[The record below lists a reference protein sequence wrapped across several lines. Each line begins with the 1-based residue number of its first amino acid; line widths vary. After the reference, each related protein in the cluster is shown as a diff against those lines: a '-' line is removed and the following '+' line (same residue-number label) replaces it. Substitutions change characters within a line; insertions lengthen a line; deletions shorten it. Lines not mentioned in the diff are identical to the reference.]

1 MSAATSALCSRESRL
16 TFSMREGWMSM
27 EISNLAGVRGGSTD
41 AHPRVNPVI
50 NRRGEA
56 PKDAFELCRKR
67 LRR

>member
-1 MSAATSALCSRESRL
+1 MSAATSVLCSRESRL

-27 EISNLAGVRGGSTD
+27 EVSNLAEVRSGNTG

-67 LRR
+67 PRR